1 MSAPLIIIG
10 AGQAAQQAIASLQGE
25 GYAGEIMLF
34 GDEGCLPYQRPPLSK
49 AYLSGEMSAERLE
62 LRPAAFYDERKVD
75 LRLAA
80 PIRTILPAE
89 HAVEDARGVRHSY
102 SKLLIATGTRARTL
116 PVPGADLHGV
126 FTLRTMADVNRLKP
140 AMQPGAKLV
149 VIGGGYVGLET
160 GAMAKKLG
168 LAVSVVEAAPR
179 ILARVAGEE
188 TAAEIAALHA
198 RNGVQILTGTGLA
211 GFEGNTQVTG
221 VRLSDGR
228 VLPADLVLLAV
239 GAIPNVELA
248 AAAGIALDNGIA
260 TDAATRTNLPD
271 IYAAGDCASF
281 QSARYG
287 RRLRLESVQNAIDSA
302 KAAASAL
309 LGGTPVY
316 DPVPWFWSD
325 QFDLKLQIAG
335 LSTGATRVEREVSE
349 GKGAIRAYLGERLIA
364 VDSLNDP
371 KSHLIARK
379 TLAESVG
386 SARAA

>member
-1 MSAPLIIIG
+1 MAAPLIIIG
-10 AGQAAQQAIASLQGE
+10 AGQAAQQAIASLQSE
-25 GYAGEIMLF
+25 GYAGEIILF

-75 LRLAA
+75 LRLSR
-80 PIRTILPAE
+80 PIRTLLPAE
-89 HAVEDARGVRHSY
+89 HAVEDASGKRHSY

-116 PVPGADLHGV
+116 PVTGADLPGV

-168 LAVSVVEAAPR
+168 LEVTVVEAAPR

-188 TAAEIAALHA
+188 TAAEIAALHT
-198 RNGVQILTGTGLA
+198 RNGVNLLTGTGLA
-211 GFEGNTQVTG
+211 GFEGKDRVTG
-221 VRLSDGR
+221 VRLADGR

-239 GAIPNVELA
+239 GAVPNVELA
-248 AAAGIALDNGIA
+248 QAAGLALDNGIA
-260 TDAATRTNLPD
+260 TDAHTRTNAPN
-271 IYAAGDCASF
+271 IFACGDCASF
-281 QSARYG
+281 PSARYG
-287 RRLRLESVQNAIDSA
+287 RRLRLESVQNAIDGA
-302 KAAASAL
+302 KTAASAM
-309 LGGTPVY
+309 LGSTPHY

-335 LSTGATRVEREVSE
+335 LSSGATRIEHDVSE
-349 GKGAIRAYLGERLIA
+349 GKGAIRAYLGDRLIA

-379 TLAESVG
+379 TLAG
-386 SARAA
+386 

>member
-1 MSAPLIIIG
+1 LG
-10 AGQAAQQAIASLQGE
+10 
-25 GYAGEIMLF
+25 
-34 GDEGCLPYQRPPLSK
+34 
-49 AYLSGEMSAERLE
+49 
-62 LRPAAFYDERKVD
+62 
-75 LRLAA
+75 
-80 PIRTILPAE
+80 
-89 HAVEDARGVRHSY
+89 
-102 SKLLIATGTRARTL
+102 
-116 PVPGADLHGV
+116 GV
-126 FTLRTMADVNRLKP
+126 FTLRTMADVSRLKP

-168 LAVSVVEAAPR
+168 LDVSVVEAAPR

-198 RNGVQILTGTGLA
+198 RNGVNLLTGVGLA
-211 GFEGNTQVTG
+211 GFEGQTHVTG
-221 VRLSDGR
+221 VRLVDGR
-228 VLPADLVLLAV
+228 VLPADIVLLAV
-239 GAIPNVELA
+239 GAVPNVELA

-281 QSARYG
+281 PSARYG

-302 KAAASAL
+302 KAAAGAM
-309 LGGTPVY
+309 LGGSPVY

-335 LSTGATRVEREVSE
+335 LSTGATRVEREIND
-349 GKGAIRAYLGERLIA
+349 GKGAIRAYLGDRLIA

-379 TLAESVG
+379 TLAEASG